1 VLLSDKRPLLPSFTR
16 EVGLWSWSQS
26 PNSAVKL
33 GCSVSNSKRLL
44 APLSGYCAVEAASP
58 WQQMAIGDV
67 TPMLEEL
74 AANVTMTIYNLGESP
89 DRLIFSSFPEY
100 VAANAEIAADIAQVT
115 SDYVAYGEDKQKAKE
130 VADELQMTARHG

>member
-1 VLLSDKRPLLPSFTR
+1 V
-16 EVGLWSWSQS
+16 
-26 PNSAVKL
+26 
-33 GCSVSNSKRLL
+33 
-44 APLSGYCAVEAASP
+44 VEATSP

-100 VAANAEIAADIAQVT
+100 VAANADIAADIAQVT

-130 VADELQMTARHG
+130 VADELQMTTRHG

>member
-1 VLLSDKRPLLPSFTR
+1 
-16 EVGLWSWSQS
+16 
-26 PNSAVKL
+26 
-33 GCSVSNSKRLL
+33 
-44 APLSGYCAVEAASP
+44 VEAASP

-67 TPMLEEL
+67 TPMVEEL
-74 AANVTMTIYNLGESP
+74 AANVTMAIYNLGESA

-100 VAANAEIAADIAQVT
+100 VAANAEMAADVAQVT